1 MAKTQKRIV
10 SKSLKKHAQIL
21 CLLSKVKPKVIKA
34 LISASDNSLIGTIS
48 SCTSDI
54 LNGVYTLT
62 PTQKKRLKRYKSS
75 LRKLTEKP
83 SSLNTKRALLMKGG
97 SMLPVLIGTI
107 APLLIK
113 TILPKLFRKDK
124 KKL

>member
-10 SKSLKKHAQIL
+10 SRSLKKHAQIL

>member
-62 PTQKKRLKRYKSS
+62 PTQKKRLKRYKTS

>member
-1 MAKTQKRIV
+1 MAKTQKRTV
-10 SKSLKKHAQIL
+10 SKRLKKHVQIL

-34 LISASDNSLIGTIS
+34 LISASDNSLIRTIS
-48 SCTSDI
+48 SSDI

>member
-1 MAKTQKRIV
+1 MAKTQKRTV
-10 SKSLKKHAQIL
+10 SKRLKKHVQIL

-34 LISASDNSLIGTIS
+34 LISASDNSLIRTIS
-48 SCTSDI
+48 SSDI

-62 PTQKKRLKRYKSS
+62 PTQKKRLKRYKCS
-75 LRKLTEKP
+75 LRKLTEKQ

-113 TILPKLFRKDK
+113 TILPKLFRTGK